1 MVHSRSVLVTGG
13 TGNIGSAIVAE
24 LVQHDYRVSVL
35 CRSEQ
40 NESRARLMGAEVVSG
55 GIKEPAAWLEEL
67 EHFDALIHTACG
79 FGQDMGLIDMQFMKA
94 ITEDSSKRLSPL
106 ILIYTSGCW
115 VYGNSEQIISEQT
128 AKTPLPEFQWMQD
141 SIDFLQAQPT
151 IDLRVVSPANV
162 VSKAQKNV
170 PLILHWELD
179 RCGQPCIPSIAQL
192 SWSLVERN
200 NLAELYR
207 LVLEKGQRGEEYI
220 GSGQAKV
227 NVAELAGQ
235 LSPLPIKKVPID
247 EWCEHY
253 GAWTEGYAMKQEF
266 SSKKATTEL
275 GWQPRL
281 VFTE

>member
-1 MVHSRSVLVTGG
+1 MARSKFILVTGG

-24 LVQHDYRVSVL
+24 LLQYDYHVSVL

-40 NESRARLMGAEVVSG
+40 SESRVRLMGAEVLSG
-55 GIKEPAAWLEEL
+55 GIEEPVAWLEEL

-79 FGQDMGLIDMQFMKA
+79 FGQDMGLIDMRFMKE
-94 ITEDSSKRLSPL
+94 IIRYSSKRLSPL

-115 VYGNSEQIISEQT
+115 VYGNSEQTISEQT
-128 AKTPLPEFQWMQD
+128 AKNPLPEFQWMQD

-151 IDLRVVSPANV
+151 IDLRVVSPVNV
-162 VSKAQKNV
+162 VSKAQKNA

-179 RCGQPCIPSIAQL
+179 RCGQPCIPSTDQL

-220 GSGQAKV
+220 GSGEAKI
-227 NVAELAGQ
+227 NVAALAGH

-247 EWCEHY
+247 EWREHY
-253 GAWTEGYAMKQEF
+253 GAWTEGYAMKQVF

-275 GWQPRL
+275 GWQPSL
-281 VFTE
+281 IFPD